1 MILTNNQI
9 IYIMKRIDI
18 KPIILL
24 FVFTVALG
32 FTSCNDDE
40 STVTPKTLEQYK
52 TETLSYINAEIVTTN
67 ACVLGF
73 NKGDFKAS
81 TSNIPNFEPYKA
93 NYLKALN
100 NAKTNVEKPD
110 VTISNII
117 QAQSSLTTSGKA
129 FNDSK
134 WNSDR
139 RALNDLIVELTSLNT
154 ATTAGTSSGMAPQ
167 TAKDA
172 IVAALTAAKSVRDSS
187 VSIQRIVDDAVKT
200 LKEAKATFQAAII
213 K

>member
-1 MILTNNQI
+1 
-9 IYIMKRIDI
+9 MKRIYL

-24 FVFTVALG
+24 FVLTFALG

-40 STVTPKTLEQYK
+40 NTVTPKTIDQYK
-52 TETLSYINAEIVTTN
+52 TETLTYINAEISSAN
-67 ACVLGF
+67 ACVLGY

-100 NAKTNVEKPD
+100 TAKTNVEKPD
-110 VTISNII
+110 VTIPKII

-129 FNDSK
+129 FNDSR

-139 RALNDLIVELTSLNT
+139 RALNDLIVELTSLNS
-154 ATTAGTSSGMAPQ
+154 ATTAGTSSGMVPQ
-167 TAKDA
+167 AAKDA
-172 IVAALTAAKSVRDSS
+172 INTALTAAKSVRDSAL
-187 VSIQRIVDDAVKT
+187 SIQRIVDDAVKT
-200 LKEAKATFQAAII
+200 LNDAKTAFRAAII

>member
-9 IYIMKRIDI
+9 IYIMKGIDI

-24 FVFTVALG
+24 LVFTMTLG

-52 TETLSYINAEIVTTN
+52 SETLAYINAEITT
-67 ACVLGF
+67 ATDCVLGF
-73 NKGDFKAS
+73 NIGDFKAS

-100 NAKTNVEKPD
+100 TAKTNVEKSD
-110 VTISNII
+110 VTISGII
-117 QAQSSLTTSGKA
+117 KAQSSLTASGKA
-129 FNDSK
+129 FNDSR

-139 RALNDLIVELTSLNT
+139 RVLNDLVVELTSLNS
-154 ATTAGTSSGMAPQ
+154 ATTVGTSSGMVSQ

-172 IVAALTAAKSVRDSS
+172 LATAITAAKSVRDSS
-187 VSIQRIVDDAVKT
+187 FSIQRLVDDAVKN
-200 LKEAKATFQAAII
+200 LIDAKATFQAAIN